1 METVKLTV
9 SIRYYAM
16 LFVADLVGDL
26 ADPTVARLTDL
37 DTDSLVHFAIFD
49 CGRLIKLVLL
59 NLEFFDGTSP
69 RPVQHLDLEESLG
82 RNLRV
87 RRLKGVV
94 SASQTSVE
102 WTGQSVAE
110 DGTIAGRLDVEQVH
124 DGFVSLFASEAV
136 IVEIC

>member
-1 METVKLTV
+1 
-9 SIRYYAM
+9 M

-26 ADPTVARLTDL
+26 TDPATARLTDL
-37 DTDSLVHFAIFD
+37 DTDSHVHFAIFD
-49 CGRLIKLVLL
+49 CGRLTKLVLL

-69 RPVQHLDLEESLG
+69 RTVQHLDLGKYLG
-82 RNLRV
+82 RNLGV
-87 RRLKGVV
+87 RRLTGAV

-102 WTGQSVAE
+102 WAGQSVAE
-110 DGTIAGRLDVEQVH
+110 DGTIAGRLDVEEVH